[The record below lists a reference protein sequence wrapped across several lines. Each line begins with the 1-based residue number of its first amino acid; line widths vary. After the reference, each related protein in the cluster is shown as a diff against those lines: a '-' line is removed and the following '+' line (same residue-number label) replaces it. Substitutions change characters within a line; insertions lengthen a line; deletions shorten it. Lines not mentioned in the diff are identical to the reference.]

1 MLAKIDRVI
10 PIYTEKGTIESTT
23 IDLSFES
30 IAGRGYLPI
39 SLSGNVAQ
47 ASNEE
52 LIKLAL
58 DELYNQLFPNR
69 AENEKFT
76 EVNAMLAKME
86 EAMAKMGESM
96 AKNEEAMTKNEERM
110 KVMQGAFLEFIA
122 EAYGVGEETEEIT
135 EEKGANENG
144 ISEDH
149 ETIIEE

>member
-10 PIYTEKGTIESTT
+10 PMYTEEGTVGST
-23 IDLSFES
+23 IVDLNFES
-30 IAGRGYLPI
+30 SAGRGYLPI
-39 SLSGNVAQ
+39 VLNGNLYK
-47 ASNEE
+47 SNNDE

-96 AKNEEAMTKNEERM
+96 TKNEEAMTKNEERM

-122 EAYGVGEETEEIT
+122 EAYGVGEETT

-144 ISEDH
+144 ISTDH
-149 ETIIEE
+149 EAIIEE

>member
-10 PIYTEKGTIESTT
+10 PIYTEKGTVESTT

-86 EAMAKMGESM
+86 EAM
-96 AKNEEAMTKNEERM
+96 TKNEERM
-110 KVMQGAFLEFIA
+110 KVMQGAFLEFVA
-122 EAYGVGEETEEIT
+122 EAYTVGEESEEVAENEVS
-135 EEKGANENG
+135 EEVE
-144 ISEDH
+144 ILVQE
-149 ETIIEE
+149 